1 MSVNISTVTFRGI
14 DTLNVHVQVHIISGI
29 PNFIIVGLADK
40 TIAESRERVRA
51 ALSSIGIAL
60 PAKKILINLS
70 PADIEKEG
78 SYFDLPIA
86 CAILTSIGVIPK
98 DLISDYVILG
108 ELSLDGK
115 ILPSEGVLPAS
126 IGANSQGKGIIC
138 PKGNANEA
146 LWSGNKDIL
155 ACDNLLSLIN
165 HFSGTQV
172 LLKPE
177 TPVASSVNN
186 IIYPDMLDI
195 IENDAAKRAL
205 EISAC
210 GRHNLLMFGPPG
222 SGKSMLA
229 SRMPGILPDMTPEEI
244 LECSTIASIAGQIKN
259 KGLVESRPFRTPH
272 HSCSVPSLV
281 GGGIGKNIK
290 PGEISLAHNGILFL
304 DELPEFTSNALDALR
319 QPIESGRIFISR
331 VNSHIEYPADFQLI
345 AAMNPCKCGYLSEP
359 ERACARAP
367 RCSSNYLAKISGP
380 IMDRF
385 DISIEVPSIYDFK
398 KKNNNGA
405 LSSSEIKQK
414 VIDVRKIQEKRYQ
427 GLGIKTNS
435 RIDGNLIKEYLIITE
450 EALSF
455 LNDAA
460 NKFKFS
466 MRGYNRAFKL
476 SRTIADIAYSEKIH
490 KEHIAESV
498 NYRVNNLSAM
508 F

>member
-1 MSVNISTVTFRGI
+1 MSYSISTVTFNGI
-14 DTLNVHVQVHIISGI
+14 NTVGVDVQVHIISGI
-29 PNFIIVGLADK
+29 PNFTIVGLADK
-40 TIAESRERVRA
+40 TIAESKERVRA
-51 ALSSIGIAL
+51 SLSSIGIAL

-86 CAILTSIGVIPK
+86 CAILTSIGVLPK

-115 ILPSEGVLPAS
+115 ILPVNGILPAS
-126 IGANSQGKGIIC
+126 IGANAKGKGIIC
-138 PKGNANEA
+138 PKDNGNEA
-146 LWSGNKDIL
+146 CWSGNPDIL

-165 HFSGTQV
+165 HFSGTQI

-177 TPVASSVNN
+177 ITN
-186 IIYPDMLDI
+186 ISNESNPNYPDLIDI
-195 IENDAAKRAL
+195 IDNDAAKRAL
-205 EISAC
+205 EISAS
-210 GRHNLLMFGPPG
+210 GRHNMLMFGPPG

-229 SRMPGILPDMTPEEI
+229 SRIAGILPDMTPQEI
-244 LECSTIASIAGQIKN
+244 LECSTIASIAGQVKSR
-259 KGLVESRPFRTPH
+259 GLIDVRPFRAPH

-319 QPIESGRIFISR
+319 QPIESGKILISR

-359 ERACARAP
+359 ERACSKAP
-367 RCSSNYLAKISGP
+367 KCSSNYLSKVSGP
-380 IMDRF
+380 IIDRF
-385 DISIEVPSIYDFK
+385 DISIEVPSIYDFQK
-398 KKNNNGA
+398 KREKGNSNSA
-405 LSSSEIKQK
+405 DMKQR
-414 VIDVRKIQEKRYQ
+414 VIEVRKIQEKRYE
-427 GLGIKTNS
+427 GLGVKTNG
-435 RIDGNLIKEYLIITE
+435 RVDGNIIKDYLIITE
-450 EALSF
+450 DALNI

-460 NKFKFS
+460 NRFKFS

-476 SRTIADIAYSEKIH
+476 ARTIADMDNSDKIH

-498 NYRVNNLSAM
+498 NYRINN
-508 F
+508 FFIN

>member
-1 MSVNISTVTFRGI
+1 MSVSISTVTFRGI
-14 DTLNVHVQVHIISGI
+14 DTVSVHVQVHIVSGI

-86 CAILTSIGVIPK
+86 CSILTSIGVLPK

-138 PKGNANEA
+138 PKDNAEEA
-146 LWSGNKDIL
+146 SWSGNSDIL

-165 HFSGTQV
+165 HFAGTQV
-172 LLKPE
+172 LVRPE
-177 TPVASSVNN
+177 LPIKNSSNN
-186 IIYPDMLDI
+186 VDYPDMLDI

-205 EISAC
+205 EIAAC
-210 GRHNLLMFGPPG
+210 GKHNMLMFGPPG

-259 KGLVESRPFRTPH
+259 RGLIESRPFRSPH

-281 GGGIGKNIK
+281 GGGFGKNIK

-304 DELPEFTSNALDALR
+304 DELPEFTSNALDSLR
-319 QPIESGRIFISR
+319 QPIESGKILISR

-345 AAMNPCKCGYLSEP
+345 AAMNPCKCGYLAEP
-359 ERACARAP
+359 ERACSRAP
-367 RCSSNYLAKISGP
+367 RCSSNYLAKVSGP
-380 IMDRF
+380 IIDRF
-385 DISIEVPSIYDFK
+385 DISIEVPSVYDFK
-398 KKNNNGA
+398 KKRNHGTY
-405 LSSSEIKQK
+405 SSSEVKQK
-414 VIDVRKIQEKRYQ
+414 VIDVRKIQEKRYD
-427 GLGIKTNS
+427 GLGVKTNAK
-435 RIDGNLIKEYLIITE
+435 IDGSLIKDYLIISE
-450 EALSF
+450 DALSC

-476 SRTIADIAYSEKIH
+476 ARTIADLAYSDKIH
-490 KEHIAESV
+490 KEHVAESV
-498 NYRVNNLSAM
+498 NYRINSSFGM
-508 F
+508 